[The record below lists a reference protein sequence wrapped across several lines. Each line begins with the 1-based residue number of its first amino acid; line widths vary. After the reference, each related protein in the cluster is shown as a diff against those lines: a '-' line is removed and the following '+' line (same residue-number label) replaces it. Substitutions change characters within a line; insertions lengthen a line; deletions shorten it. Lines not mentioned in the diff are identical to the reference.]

1 MTLFAELRARK
12 LHLQAQRLSAAGD
25 EEAALAAYRKAL
37 QLDPSRSSTAYNM
50 GLIYKYRRAWAESF
64 QFNKLAGELD
74 RSDEAT
80 NWNLGIAAT
89 ALRDWGT
96 ARAMWARVGIN
107 VAGSEGPI
115 EDNFG
120 MIPVRLNADNDGNRE
135 IEVVWAQRLCPARA
149 RIANIPTGGT
159 GFRYGDVVLH
169 DGAAVGTRLTA
180 EGKERP
186 VFNVLEL
193 FEGSRFGTF
202 EANIG
207 AVDLEAVSALESICD
222 AKQLTMEDWTSSL
235 RSLCKACS
243 EGTPHDHHDTQQAS
257 TEWQTARR
265 IGLAAREEAAAR
277 AALAEWAAQGDG
289 RVLRNLQCV
298 LRAQPLL

>member
-1 MTLFAELRARK
+1 MTLFAKLRAGK
-12 LHLQAQRLSAAGD
+12 LHSQGQRLSAAGD
-25 EEAALAAYRKAL
+25 EEAALAAYRRAL

-74 RSDEAT
+74 SSDEAT

-89 ALRDWGT
+89 ALRDWAT

-107 VAGSEGPI
+107 VAGTEGPI

-120 MIPVRLNADNDGNRE
+120 MTPVRLNADNDDNRE
-135 IEVVWAQRLCPARA
+135 IEVVWARRLCPARA
-149 RIANIPTGGT
+149 RIANIPTAGT

-180 EGKERP
+180 QGKERP

-193 FEGSRFGTF
+193 FEASQFSTF
-202 EANIG
+202 EANIE
-207 AVDLEAVSALESICD
+207 AEDLEAVAALESICD
-222 AKQLTMEDWTSSL
+222 AKQLTMEDWTASL
-235 RSLCKACS
+235 RNLCKACS

-277 AALAEWAAQGDG
+277 AALAEWGAPNDG
-289 RVLRNLQCV
+289 RVLQNLQCV
-298 LRAQPLL
+298 LRA